1 MKKLLVIVLSVTMV
15 LVFAAVSM
23 AEVTFGGE
31 IDAGYK
37 GYSSDTYNDQSMSY
51 LFAKLIANVKL
62 GDSVTGLMVIKNA
75 DADITDGQG
84 TTDPADP
91 KSTNQY
97 AAASNLGSFA
107 FDEASITIAQ
117 PFGNIKAGYYNWNP
131 NLKDVISGYRGD
143 LKNDVN
149 VGATINIMNHFSLDF
164 AYGIPT
170 TDKAGNTDGTNAAKY
185 GVRLAYTTDHFGA
198 DVNYSS
204 NTFGAAG
211 PITTLTDKNG
221 DACTITGVDV
231 WYFINGFKPYIQY
244 EVVNDTTYKDDP
256 TNIILGFIYD
266 SADVPVYGRF
276 EYDLSDSNGKE
287 QEMGVRVG
295 YKFESGVKLQG
306 QYKENINGTKD
317 SKEYIKLVLPF

>member
-1 MKKLLVIVLSVTMV
+1 MKELLVIALSVAM
-15 LVFAAVSM
+15 VFAFASVSM

-37 GYSSDTYNDQSMSY
+37 CYSSDTYNDQSMPY
-51 LFAKLIANVKL
+51 LFAKIITTAKL
-62 GDSVTGLMVIKNA
+62 GDSATGLIVIKNA
-75 DADITDGQG
+75 DADITDGQ
-84 TTDPADP
+84 TTLNSDAVS
-91 KSTNQY
+91 KNI
-97 AAASNLGSFA
+97 NSFA

-117 PFGNIKAGYYNWNP
+117 SFGNIKAGYYGWNP
-131 NLKDVISGYRGD
+131 NLKDVISTYRGD
-143 LKNDVN
+143 IKNDVD
-149 VGATINIMNHFSLDF
+149 VGATINITNHFSVDF

-170 TDKAGNTDGTNAAKY
+170 TDKDGNTDGTNAAKY

-266 SADVPVYGRF
+266 SVDVPVYGRF

-287 QEMGVRVG
+287 QELGVRVG

-306 QYKENINGTKD
+306 QYRENINGTKD
-317 SKEYIKLVLPF
+317 SKESIKLVLPF